1 MTAEASPTGG
11 SASVSDAQ
19 KALADYDEARADYMK
34 FLSMDPPDYKAV
46 DDAMV
51 AMDEAHI
58 RFKQAMGD
66 RDAPTSLRPLS
77 GAA

>member
-1 MTAEASPTGG
+1 MRMSVHLSP
-11 SASVSDAQ
+11 AQ

-34 FLSMDPPDYKAV
+34 FLSMEPPDYRAV
-46 DDAMV
+46 NSAMV

-66 RDAPTSLRPLS
+66 FDPPTHLRPL
-77 GAA
+77 

>member
-1 MTAEASPTGG
+1 MIPLDLF
-11 SASVSDAQ
+11 DAQ

-34 FLSMDPPDYKAV
+34 FLSMSPPDDKAV
-46 DDAMV
+46 NAAMV

-66 RDAPTSLRPLS
+66 HDAPTHLRPL
-77 GAA
+77 

>member
-1 MTAEASPTGG
+1 MTPQAGPAGNNASPP
-11 SASVSDAQ
+11 DAQ

-66 RDAPTSLRPLS
+66 RDAPTSLRPL
-77 GAA
+77 

>member
-1 MTAEASPTGG
+1 MSGHL
-11 SASVSDAQ
+11 SKAQ
-19 KALADYDEARADYMK
+19 QALADYDEARADYMR
-34 FLSMDPPDYKAV
+34 FLSMDPPDYRAV

-66 RDAPTSLRPLS
+66 FDPPSHLRS
-77 GAA
+77 V